1 MFETSQTIDKL
12 SAALAKAQ
20 AEIEGAEK
28 DRKNDHFRSKYA
40 TLAAV
45 WEAWQAVGPKNGLA
59 VSQWPGDFADGKLTM
74 VSVLTHSSGEWMRQT
89 LTMPVVKADPQ
100 GYGSATTYA
109 RRYALMA
116 LAGIAPE
123 DDDGNAAS
131 TPAKK
136 QRPAPQDMNPGKEDL
151 GGEDDRRAQW
161 QDWVEKN
168 IVKLRRFEAA
178 GDADGARAWKVSND
192 KYLAK
197 LMAFDAALYDRLCD
211 TFDDVATALR
221 PNLTTAG

>member
-12 SAALAKAQ
+12 AAALAKAQ

-28 DRKNDHFRSKYA
+28 DRANPAFRARYA

-59 VSQWPGDFADGKLTM
+59 VSQWPGEFIEGKLTM
-74 VSVLTHSSGEWMRQT
+74 VSMLSHSSGEWMRQT
-89 LTMPVVKADPQ
+89 LTMPVAKADPQ

-131 TPAKK
+131 AAPRKQHPTPA
-136 QRPAPQDMNPGKEDL
+136 QLNPAQDDL
-151 GGEDDRRAQW
+151 GGDDDRKAKWRA
-161 QDWVEKN
+161 WVEEHSG
-168 IVKLRRFEAA
+168 KLRKMEAA
-178 GDADGARAWKVSND
+178 SDADAVREWKRKYDSALTRLRA
-192 KYLAK
+192 A
-197 LMAFDAALYDRLCD
+197 DAALHDELVAV
-211 TFDDVATALR
+211 FDDVATALR
-221 PNLTTAG
+221 PNFTAAG

>member
-28 DRKNDHFRSKYA
+28 DRNNYHLRSKYA

-45 WEAWQAVGPKNGLA
+45 WQAWQAVGPKNGLA

-89 LTMPVVKADPQ
+89 LTMPIVKADPQ

-123 DDDGNAAS
+123 DDDANAAS
-131 TPAKK
+131 APVKK
-136 QRPAPQDMNPGKEDL
+136 HRPAPQDMNPAKEDP
-151 GGEDDRRAQW
+151 GGEDDRRAK
-161 QDWVEKN
+161 WVEWVDKN
-168 IVKLRRFEAA
+168 IAHLRKLEDAS
-178 GDADGARAWKVSND
+178 DADGVRAWK
-192 KYLAK
+192 AK
-197 LMAFDAALYDRLCD
+197 HDAALGRLMAADAALYDRLCD
-211 TFDDVATALR
+211 AFDDVAAALR